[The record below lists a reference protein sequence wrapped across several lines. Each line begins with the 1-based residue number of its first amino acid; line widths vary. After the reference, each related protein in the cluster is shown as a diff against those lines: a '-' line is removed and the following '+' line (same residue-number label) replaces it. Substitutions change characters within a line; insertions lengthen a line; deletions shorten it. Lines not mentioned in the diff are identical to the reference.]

1 MKRIESVS
9 LIGLG
14 AIGAA
19 YGSKLHELLK
29 DSFRVVANEERVNR
43 YQSHGVKVNGKV
55 YHFNCVPADA
65 KVEPAD
71 LVIFSVKNADLS
83 QAMKDI
89 QHHIGS
95 DTIIL
100 SLLNGISSEEEIYS
114 VFKSEHILHS
124 MSVEI
129 DAVRKGDD
137 TRFSTLG
144 RVEFGD
150 QHNVRSEDVLAVRDL
165 FERAGIDYVISDNI
179 LHTMWWKFMINVSI
193 NQTSAVLNAPYG
205 VFQTLPSAYDWAKS
219 VMREVVALSQKT
231 GANLTEADID
241 RFWPVL
247 NHLSPEG
254 KTSMLQDIEAG
265 RKTEVDYFGGT
276 VCKLG
281 EKYDVPTPI
290 NEQLTKIIHIIEEKA
305 ACTNKGVPA
314 QSV

>member
-1 MKRIESVS
+1 
-9 LIGLG
+9 
-14 AIGAA
+14 
-19 YGSKLHELLK
+19 
-29 DSFRVVANEERVNR
+29 
-43 YQSHGVKVNGKV
+43 
-55 YHFNCVPADA
+55 
-65 KVEPAD
+65 
-71 LVIFSVKNADLS
+71 
-83 QAMKDI
+83 
-89 QHHIGS
+89 
-95 DTIIL
+95 
-100 SLLNGISSEEEIYS
+100 
-114 VFKSEHILHS
+114 
-124 MSVEI
+124 
-129 DAVRKGDD
+129 
-137 TRFSTLG
+137 
-144 RVEFGD
+144 
-150 QHNVRSEDVLAVRDL
+150 
-165 FERAGIDYVISDNI
+165 
-179 LHTMWWKFMINVSI
+179 MINVSI